1 MDSLSEV
8 PESEGGVLACS
19 DHESVRGVSGAVG
32 ELIIVTRQL
41 LDTLTSA
48 GVPDRGQSVPASSDD
63 LVTS

>member
-1 MDSLSEV
+1 M
-8 PESEGGVLACS
+8 
-19 DHESVRGVSGAVG
+19 RGVSGAVG